1 MKRYTPPDLV
11 ELLAAPAAIERA
23 LQVYEQLRPHDRS
36 VLSQARKIL
45 TQHVFGMVDRGEQD
59 EERLTVGG
67 LAHLKAVERDHEI
80 RSAHIAP
87 VQIIPKKQQGI

>member
-45 TQHVFGMVDRGEQD
+45 TQRVFGMVDRGEQD
-59 EERLTVGG
+59 EERLTVGE
-67 LAHLKAVERDHEI
+67 LRPLE
-80 RSAHIAP
+80 SS
-87 VQIIPKKQQGI
+87 